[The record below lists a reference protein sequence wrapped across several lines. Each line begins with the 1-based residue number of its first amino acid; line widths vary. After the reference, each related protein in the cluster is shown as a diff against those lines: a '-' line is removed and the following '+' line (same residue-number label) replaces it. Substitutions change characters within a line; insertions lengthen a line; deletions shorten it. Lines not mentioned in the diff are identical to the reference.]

1 MKKRVIQK
9 FLAVTLCALT
19 VASMT
24 ACGSKPAAES
34 APAPSQSASE
44 SKPAAEESKP
54 AESTQSQAPSGT
66 VEYSFAVHHSGSTSH
81 PYQQGSEFW
90 NEKLKEYSNGTME
103 LDIYPANQLAAGSK
117 SIEGTAAGS
126 IDIFIENPMSVCNVV
141 PSFDALNMPYLF
153 DSAEQ
158 AFKMMA
164 TDECKVFAEDCEAH
178 GIKLLGYWYNGWRN
192 VSNSKRPITKV
203 EDLKGLSIRIA
214 ESQVFADMME
224 ALGMQAVPLVN
235 SEIFTAL
242 QMGTV
247 DGQENPQNNYINNKY
262 FEVNRYFSMT
272 RHVFS
277 VEPVGMNL
285 DLWNS
290 LTPEQQDILMKSFN
304 EAAEYQ
310 IALAK
315 KTEEDQLKKVL
326 DEGADIEVSYID
338 DLSGFQNAVAGVY
351 DKYMKTDLAP
361 YIEALKTAKDKVGK

>member
-1 MKKRVIQK
+1 MKKSLNKI
-9 FLAVTLCALT
+9 LAVTMCALT
-19 VASMT
+19 VVSATGCS
-24 ACGSKPAAES
+24 SSS
-34 APAPSQSASE
+34 APAPTTAASGE
-44 SKPAAEESKP
+44 TTAAPAGTTAADSKEEKEEKAPAGA
-54 AESTQSQAPSGT
+54 
-66 VEYSFAVHHSGSTSH
+66 VEYSFAVHHSGAASH
-81 PYQQGSEFW
+81 PYQQGAEFW

-126 IDIFIENPMSVCNVV
+126 IDIFIENPMSVSNVV

-158 AFKMMA
+158 AFAMMK
-164 TDECKVFAEDCEAH
+164 TDECKIFADDCEAQ

-192 VSNSKRPITKV
+192 ISNSKRPIEKV

-224 ALGMQAVPLVN
+224 ALGMQAVPLAN

-247 DGQENPQNNYINNKY
+247 DAQENPQNNYINNKY

-290 LTPEQQDILMKSFN
+290 LTAEQQDALMKSFD

-315 KTEEDQLKKVL
+315 KTEEEQLKQVL
-326 DEGADIEVSYID
+326 AEGADIEVTYID

-351 DKYMKTDLAP
+351 DKYRETDLGP
-361 YIEALKTAKDKVGK
+361 YIEALEAAKEKAGK

>member
-1 MKKRVIQK
+1 MKKNLKKV
-9 FLAVTLCALT
+9 LAVTMCALT
-19 VASMT
+19 VAST
-24 ACGSKPAAES
+24 AACSSSSSP
-34 APAPSQSASE
+34 APASTAAGDAAGTTTAAGE
-44 SKPAAEESKP
+44 SGDKKEE
-54 AESTQSQAPSGT
+54 QAPAGA
-66 VEYSFAVHHSGSTSH
+66 VEYSFAVHHSGATSH

-103 LDIYPANQLAAGSK
+103 LDIYPSNQLAAGSK

-126 IDIFIENPMSVCNVV
+126 IDIFIENPMSVSNVV
-141 PSFDALNMPYLF
+141 PSFDSLNMPYLF

-158 AFKMMA
+158 AFAMMN
-164 TDECKVFAEDCEAH
+164 TDECKIFAEDCEAQ

-192 VSNSKRPITKV
+192 VSNSKRPIEKV

-224 ALGMQAVPLVN
+224 ALGMQAVPLAN

-290 LTPEQQDILMKSFN
+290 LTAQQQDALMKSFD
-304 EAAEYQ
+304 EAAQYQ
-310 IALAK
+310 IQLAK
-315 KTEEDQLKKVL
+315 KTEEEQLEQVL
-326 DEGADIEVSYID
+326 ADGADIEVTYIE

-351 DKYMKTDLAP
+351 DKYRETDLGP
-361 YIEALKTAKDKVGK
+361 YIEALEAAKAKVGN